1 MVPAREE
8 SMFEKIFAG
17 VMVVAGL
24 LTLTMLYAAVSP
36 EAAIQSYFQET
47 PEGAMASI
55 VVPNWGILIGLMG
68 ALLLYGAFHA
78 PSRKLALVVAGAS
91 KIAFIALI
99 LMQGDRYLAGLQTA
113 VIVDSVMVV
122 LFVIYLIF
130 GKPGAANA

>member
-1 MVPAREE
+1 
-8 SMFEKIFAG
+8 MFEKIFAG

-24 LTLTMLYAAVSP
+24 LTLTMLYAAIAP
-36 EAAIQSYFQET
+36 AAAIQSYFQEA
-47 PEGAMASI
+47 PEGAMASV

-68 ALLLYGAFHA
+68 ALLIYGAFHA

-113 VIVDSVMVV
+113 VIVDSVMIV
-122 LFVIYLIF
+122 LFVIYLVF
-130 GKPGAANA
+130 GKPGVANA

>member
-1 MVPAREE
+1 
-8 SMFEKIFAG
+8 MFEKIFAG

-36 EAAIQSYFQET
+36 EAAVQSFFQET
-47 PEGAMASI
+47 PDGAMASV

-68 ALLLYGAFHA
+68 ALLIYGAFHT

-91 KIAFIALI
+91 KVAFITLI

-113 VIVDSVMVV
+113 IIVDSVMVI

-130 GKPGAANA
+130 GKPTANA

>member
-1 MVPAREE
+1 MLSKVFVAIMVI
-8 SMFEKIFAG
+8 S
-17 VMVVAGL
+17 GL

-36 EAAIQSYFQET
+36 VAASQSFFQET

-55 VVPNWGILIGLMG
+55 VVPNWGVLIGLMG

-99 LMQGDRYLAGLQTA
+99 LMQGDRYLSGLQTA
-113 VIVDSVMVV
+113 LIVDSVMVL
-122 LFVIYLIF
+122 LFAIYLVI
-130 GKPGAANA
+130 GKPGAAKA